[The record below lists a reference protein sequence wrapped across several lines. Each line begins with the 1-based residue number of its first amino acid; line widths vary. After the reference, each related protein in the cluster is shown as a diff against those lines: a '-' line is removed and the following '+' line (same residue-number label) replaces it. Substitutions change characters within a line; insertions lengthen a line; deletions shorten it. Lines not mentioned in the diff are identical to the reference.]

1 MRLDTAVVTLRAMA
15 SRVRLADPTP
25 EDRREFVDLVEA
37 SVDLHRPWTYPP
49 ADASSY
55 RRLLERNRADNFFA
69 LLARRTDDD
78 TIVGLFEF
86 SDVVRGAFQNAYLG
100 YWVGKPFAG
109 QGYMRE
115 GMQLALR
122 FAFNELRLHRVEAN
136 IQPANKKSLALAKKS
151 GFRREGFSPRYL
163 KIGGRW
169 RDHERWAILSDDRQM
184 GHKGRLRRGR

>member
-1 MRLDTAVVTLRAMA
+1 MA
-15 SRVRLADPTP
+15 ARVRLDAPAL
-25 EDRREFVDLVEA
+25 EDRREFVELVEA
-37 SVDLHRPWTYPP
+37 SVRLHRPWTYPP

-69 LLARRTDDD
+69 LLARRTEDDA
-78 TIVGLFEF
+78 IVGLFEF
-86 SDVVRGAFQNAYLG
+86 SEVVRGSFQNAYLG
-100 YWVGKPFAG
+100 YWVGEPYAG

-122 FAFNELRLHRVEAN
+122 FAFSDLRLHRVEAN
-136 IQPANKKSLALAKKS
+136 IQPANKRSLALAKRS

-169 RDHERWAILSDDRQM
+169 RDHERWAILSHDPRL
-184 GHKGRLRRGR
+184 GHKGGGFARR

>member
-1 MRLDTAVVTLRAMA
+1 MA
-15 SRVRLADPTP
+15 SRVRLADPQP
-25 EDRREFVDLVEA
+25 EDRREFLDLVAA
-37 SVDLHRPWTYPP
+37 SADLHRPWTYPP
-49 ADASSY
+49 ADAASF

-69 LLARRTDDD
+69 LLARRIEDD
-78 TIVGLFEF
+78 TIVGLFEI

-100 YWVGKPFAG
+100 YWVGAPYAR

-115 GMQLALR
+115 GIELALR

-136 IQPANKKSLALAKKS
+136 IQPANKPSLALARGS

-169 RDHERWAILSDDRQM
+169 RDHERWAILADESRL
-184 GHKGRLRRGR
+184 GLKGRLRTRR